1 METNAMQRLKKYP
14 VTISEEGEIRLGLN
28 MYCHGN

>member
-28 MYCHGN
+28 L